1 MIELRKNKKVFR
13 MLCSMLIAVSIII
26 AICISVIEFVH
37 YRHYKHFVSYG
48 LHADIVIE
56 DSSIGIPG
64 QTKLY
69 WARLSNYSIFPVNLS
84 ACEFITDDMSP
95 GVGYPYA
102 VQRWNSSS
110 NSWDTISE
118 NNGDGFCEPAPL
130 SKIKA
135 DLVITKLWP
144 GKSVETE
151 WEATGAREPFQ
162 KGDLARFVV
171 FRTTEK
177 RIAWQTAVASV
188 PFTIEDQVDREDGSF
203 RIKH

>member
-1 MIELRKNKKVFR
+1 MMKLRKNKRVLLR
-13 MLCSMLIAVSIII
+13 LLCILITGCIII
-26 AICISVIEFVH
+26 GICISVIEVVH

-48 LHADIVIE
+48 LHADIVTE
-56 DSSIGIPG
+56 DSNIGIPG

-69 WARLSNYSIFPVNLS
+69 WARVSNFGILPVNLS
-84 ACEFITDDMSP
+84 SCEFITDDMSP
-95 GVGYPYA
+95 GIGYPYA

-118 NNGDGFCEPAPL
+118 NNGEGFCEPTPM

-135 DLVITKLWP
+135 DLVNKRLRP

-162 KGDLARFVV
+162 KRDLARFVV
-171 FRTTEK
+171 FRTIEK
-177 RIAWQTAVASV
+177 EIAWQTAVASV
-188 PFTIEDQVDREDGSF
+188 PFTIEDQVDREDGPF